1 MNIGDAL
8 TAAHFADGRRG
19 AWVPYLQ
26 GEFDRPYMR
35 SLRECLAEEE
45 SDYGI
50 LPPPEHVFEALDETT
65 PEDVKIVIIGQD
77 PYYVPGQAHGLAFSA
92 LGPTRPKSLSNI
104 LAEVEGSV
112 TGSSVLEG
120 HNCLTPWARQGV
132 LLLNRALTVRR
143 GCAGKHLTEGWK
155 CFTDKVIETI
165 NRRERIVFMLW
176 GEKAREVGRLIRADR
191 HEVLC
196 ARHPAIGLRGSGHFS
211 QANEYLEERQV
222 EPIDWLD
229 VCHRPQL
236 EAQDAADPLT
246 SADAE
251 DEARWDRAFANST
264 SQLDQLAAQAR
275 EERRLGQTEEL
286 DPSRL

>member
-26 GEFDRPYMR
+26 GEFDR
-35 SLRECLAEEE
+35 
-45 SDYGI
+45 
-50 LPPPEHVFEALDETT
+50 H
-65 PEDVKIVIIGQD
+65 K
-77 PYYVPGQAHGLAFSA
+77 
-92 LGPTRPKSLSNI
+92 
-104 LAEVEGSV
+104 
-112 TGSSVLEG
+112 
-120 HNCLTPWARQGV
+120 
-132 LLLNRALTVRR
+132 
-143 GCAGKHLTEGWK
+143 
-155 CFTDKVIETI
+155 
-165 NRRERIVFMLW
+165 
-176 GEKAREVGRLIRADR
+176 
-191 HEVLC
+191 VLC
-196 ARHPAIGLRGSGHFS
+196 AWHPAIGLRGSGHFS
-211 QANEYLEERQV
+211 QANEYLEEHDA

-229 VCHRPQL
+229 VCHGPQL